1 MDSFIYS
8 INSTVPIF
16 LVMILGWVI
25 KRLGIIDDNFAS
37 KANKYVFKVALPV
50 LLFRDLSATDF
61 KSQFDAKFVIYCMLV
76 TILMFS
82 IIWILTEIFM
92 KDESMKGAFVQAS
105 FRSSAAILGMAFIQ
119 SMYSSTG
126 MAPLMIVAA
135 VPLFNIFSVIVLTFK
150 AVPENADGK
159 AAEKDSASNI
169 KKACI
174 NIARNPII
182 IGIVLGF
189 LGLKQPVIMQ
199 KTIQSV
205 AQTATPVA
213 LICIGAGFEGSKA
226 IKKIKPTLTA
236 TFIKLVGIAAIAI
249 PVAVMM
255 GFRNQEL
262 VAILIMTASPSTVTC
277 YIMAKNM
284 DNDGVLSSSIIVL
297 TTLLSSIT
305 LTGWIFVLR
314 SLGLI

>member
-25 KRLGIIDDNFAS
+25 KQLGIIDDNFAS

-61 KSQFDAKFVIYCMLV
+61 KSQFDAKFVIYCMVV

-150 AVPENADGK
+150 AVPENSDGK

-189 LGLKQPVIMQ
+189 LASVAGLKQPVIMQ

-213 LICIGAGFEGSKA
+213 LICKEDKTYAYSNIYQIGRNSGHSYTGGSYD
-226 IKKIKPTLTA
+226 
-236 TFIKLVGIAAIAI
+236 GIQKS
-249 PVAVMM
+249 
-255 GFRNQEL
+255 GTCRNSYNDCL
-262 VAILIMTASPSTVTC
+262 SINS
-277 YIMAKNM
+277 NM
-284 DNDGVLSSSIIVL
+284 LYNGKEY
-297 TTLLSSIT
+297 
-305 LTGWIFVLR
+305 G
-314 SLGLI
+314 

>member
-25 KRLGIIDDNFAS
+25 KQLGIIDDNFAS

-61 KSQFDAKFVIYCMLV
+61 KSQFDAKFVIYCMVV

-169 KKACI
+169 KKASLTS
-174 NIARNPII
+174 AY
-182 IGIVLGF
+182 F
-189 LGLKQPVIMQ
+189 LML
-199 KTIQSV
+199 
-205 AQTATPVA
+205 
-213 LICIGAGFEGSKA
+213 FHE
-226 IKKIKPTLTA
+226 
-236 TFIKLVGIAAIAI
+236 
-249 PVAVMM
+249 
-255 GFRNQEL
+255 
-262 VAILIMTASPSTVTC
+262 
-277 YIMAKNM
+277 
-284 DNDGVLSSSIIVL
+284 SI
-297 TTLLSSIT
+297 TTLLVYKFSSLSVDNRNGESSSSHSKVSRFLAVVIMYKSLMFTSSIGT
-305 LTGWIFVLR
+305 YSSVPSSPPFRT
-314 SLGLI
+314 

>member
-1 MDSFIYS
+1 
-8 INSTVPIF
+8 
-16 LVMILGWVI
+16 
-25 KRLGIIDDNFAS
+25 
-37 KANKYVFKVALPV
+37 
-50 LLFRDLSATDF
+50 
-61 KSQFDAKFVIYCMLV
+61 
-76 TILMFS
+76 
-82 IIWILTEIFM
+82 
-92 KDESMKGAFVQAS
+92 
-105 FRSSAAILGMAFIQ
+105 
-119 SMYSSTG
+119 
-126 MAPLMIVAA
+126 MIVAA

-150 AVPENADGK
+150 AVPENSDGK

-189 LGLKQPVIMQ
+189 LASVAGLKQPVIMQ

-226 IKKIKPTLTA
+226 IKKIKPTLIA

>member
-25 KRLGIIDDNFAS
+25 KQLGIIDDNFAS

-61 KSQFDAKFVIYCMLV
+61 KSQFDAKFVIYCMVV

-169 KKACI
+169 KKACN
-174 NIARNPII
+174 NIA
-182 IGIVLGF
+182 
-189 LGLKQPVIMQ
+189 
-199 KTIQSV
+199 
-205 AQTATPVA
+205 
-213 LICIGAGFEGSKA
+213 
-226 IKKIKPTLTA
+226 
-236 TFIKLVGIAAIAI
+236 
-249 PVAVMM
+249 
-255 GFRNQEL
+255 
-262 VAILIMTASPSTVTC
+262 
-277 YIMAKNM
+277 
-284 DNDGVLSSSIIVL
+284 
-297 TTLLSSIT
+297 
-305 LTGWIFVLR
+305 
-314 SLGLI
+314 

>member
-25 KRLGIIDDNFAS
+25 KQLGIIDDNFAS

-61 KSQFDAKFVIYCMLV
+61 KSQFDAKFVIYCMVV

-169 KKACI
+169 KKASLTS
-174 NIARNPII
+174 AY
-182 IGIVLGF
+182 F
-189 LGLKQPVIMQ
+189 LML
-199 KTIQSV
+199 
-205 AQTATPVA
+205 
-213 LICIGAGFEGSKA
+213 FHE
-226 IKKIKPTLTA
+226 
-236 TFIKLVGIAAIAI
+236 
-249 PVAVMM
+249 
-255 GFRNQEL
+255 
-262 VAILIMTASPSTVTC
+262 
-277 YIMAKNM
+277 
-284 DNDGVLSSSIIVL
+284 SI
-297 TTLLSSIT
+297 TTLLVIMTSGLCSVIRCFASSLLLCGYVITSPSSFNLSSEISSPKVIESSISIFIVKT
-305 LTGWIFVLR
+305 PFVCLYSSFINQIITFDVVFSRKMSFCRTDFIISSVHFHKLTGGFPF
-314 SLGLI
+314 

>member
-1 MDSFIYS
+1 MFRHHFEA
-8 INSTVPIF
+8 VRQF
-16 LVMILGWVI
+16 LAWHS
-25 KRLGIIDDNFAS
+25 D
-37 KANKYVFKVALPV
+37 
-50 LLFRDLSATDF
+50 
-61 KSQFDAKFVIYCMLV
+61 
-76 TILMFS
+76 
-82 IIWILTEIFM
+82 
-92 KDESMKGAFVQAS
+92 
-105 FRSSAAILGMAFIQ
+105 
-119 SMYSSTG
+119 TG

-189 LGLKQPVIMQ
+189 LASVAGLKQPVIMQ

-226 IKKIKPTLTA
+226 IKKIKPTLIA